1 MCSRPLHVICGAFA
15 RLTGTTAAGGSGH
28 RNRASLALVA
38 YAVKLSEMQLLFA
51 LKRINGCVRASN
63 AHTGPPPPLMSR
75 PRARWKTFEAT
86 LAWVQLQGLE
96 RRLRIIQTATTFIA
110 DLLQL
115 ALREADISKVPPR
128 LLVAR

>member
-1 MCSRPLHVICGAFA
+1 
-15 RLTGTTAAGGSGH
+15 
-28 RNRASLALVA
+28 
-38 YAVKLSEMQLLFA
+38 
-51 LKRINGCVRASN
+51 
-63 AHTGPPPPLMSR
+63 MSR
-75 PRARWKTFEAT
+75 LRTRWKTFEAT

-128 LLVAR
+128 LLVAW